1 MKFIHIADVHLG
13 AVPDVGYPWS
23 EERKTEIWDSF
34 RNIIRI
40 AKAEQADLLLIAG
53 DLFHRQPLLKELK
66 EVNYL
71 FSTLTETRVVFIIGN
86 HDYLKPD
93 SFYHGFKWNE
103 NVICLENQDCQR
115 IHFPD
120 LNTTVYGLSYH
131 TREITNALYDEL
143 VPEDDGVCTILLAH
157 GGDEKHIP
165 INKRQ
170 LCQAGFDY
178 VALGHIHKPQILEAN
193 RMAYSG
199 ALEPLD
205 KNDTGPHGYMIG
217 EYRKRTLTA
226 RFIPSA
232 VREYIHLKVETDETQ
247 TDYSLQEK
255 IQAYMK
261 KLGGHNIYK
270 IIITGYRDPDI
281 QYELKSYEKLGNI
294 VEVADMSKPAYDFA
308 KLWKKYADSVVG
320 RYIQRL
326 NTDSMDEV
334 QSKALYYGI
343 QAMLETTR

>member
-1 MKFIHIADVHLG
+1 
-13 AVPDVGYPWS
+13 
-23 EERKTEIWDSF
+23 
-34 RNIIRI
+34 
-40 AKAEQADLLLIAG
+40 
-53 DLFHRQPLLKELK
+53 
-66 EVNYL
+66 
-71 FSTLTETRVVFIIGN
+71 
-86 HDYLKPD
+86 
-93 SFYHGFKWNE
+93 
-103 NVICLENQDCQR
+103 
-115 IHFPD
+115 
-120 LNTTVYGLSYH
+120 
-131 TREITNALYDEL
+131 
-143 VPEDDGVCTILLAH
+143 
-157 GGDEKHIP
+157 
-165 INKRQ
+165 
-170 LCQAGFDY
+170 
-178 VALGHIHKPQILEAN
+178 
-193 RMAYSG
+193 MAYSG

-308 KLWKKYADSVVG
+308 KLGKKYADSVVG